1 MKTIMLGA
9 VALVAIGAVPA
20 LAADLPAAP
29 VYTKAPP
36 VVAPV
41 YNWTGCYIGGD
52 VGGGWARQN
61 ANTYNPAINAA
72 VAQAPDYVT
81 LKGSGAIGGAY
92 VGCNYQF
99 ANSWVVGLE
108 GDYSWSQLSDTQT
121 GPNNSLTT
129 GLPFATGSVA
139 FSRNVTSIASIRGRV
154 GYLAT
159 PSVLAYVTGG
169 GAWARAKYSGLDTF
183 ITGCP
188 NCASFA
194 NSNTSGGWVA
204 GVGVE
209 WAATSNW
216 LFRAEYLHYGFNGSS
231 TTALF
236 TPPPFT
242 GPGAQYNYGSYSVDE
257 VRVGVSYKFGWA
269 GPVVA
274 KY

>member
-1 MKTIMLGA
+1 MKKIMLGA
-9 VALVAIGAVPA
+9 VALVAVGAGPA
-20 LAADLPAAP
+20 LAADLP
-29 VYTKAPP
+29 VYTKAPA
-36 VVAPV
+36 VVPAPV
-41 YNWTGCYIGGD
+41 YNWTGCYVGGD

-61 ANTYNPAINAA
+61 ANTYNPTINAG
-72 VAQAPDYVT
+72 VSQAADYVT
-81 LKGSGAIGGAY
+81 LKGSGVIGGAY

-99 ANSWVVGLE
+99 ANRWVVGIE

-121 GPNNSLTT
+121 GPNNFLS
-129 GLPFATGSVA
+129 GLPVGSGSVA

-159 PSVLAYVTGG
+159 PSFLAYVTGG
-169 GAWARAKYSGLDTF
+169 GAWARATYSGLDQF
-183 ITGCP
+183 VGNCP
-188 NCASFA
+188 NCVSFA
-194 NSNTSGGWVA
+194 NSNTSDGWVA

-216 LFRAEYLHYGFNGSS
+216 LFRAEYLHYGFNGPAS
-231 TTALF
+231 TTAFFAPALTF
-236 TPPPFT
+236 
-242 GPGAQYNYGSYSVDE
+242 PGAQFNYGTFSVDE